1 MLYRST
7 TKFFL
12 ADVFDAFEML
22 DNSVTLELELKLPS
36 AWKVHMKFLQQKKLL
51 RWYAEKCSCCAT
63 LRKILRFLSVYVMIN
78 PELLPGLSATLARVD
93 ARKWELKNFHSRLCS
108 LEGTYPLS
116 GYFLQPSLTFLVTF
130 IFCYFFLIFWNC
142 FSSGFLYHST

>member
-51 RWYAEKCSCCAT
+51 R
-63 LRKILRFLSVYVMIN
+63 
-78 PELLPGLSATLARVD
+78 
-93 ARKWELKNFHSRLCS
+93 
-108 LEGTYPLS
+108 
-116 GYFLQPSLTFLVTF
+116 
-130 IFCYFFLIFWNC
+130 
-142 FSSGFLYHST
+142 